1 MNRTSLVNC
10 GKNACEY
17 LAKKGKSACRQA
29 AYYTIPADIRAG
41 HKAGKIKNH
50 SFSLAEVNKRADQYE
65 GYLLR
70 NGKIV
75 KTVNNIKETISGV
88 NDSFNSLSFVKATK
102 KMTKNVSNFLEKWFG
117 DGVPMK

>member
-41 HKAGKIKNH
+41 YKTGKIKKH
-50 SFSLAEVNKRADQYE
+50 SFSLAELNKRADQYE

-75 KTVNNIKETISGV
+75 KAVNNIKESISGV
-88 NDSFNSLSFVKATK
+88 NNSFNRLSIVKLSK
-102 KMTKNVSNFLEKWFG
+102 KMTKNVSNFLKEYFG
-117 DGVPMK
+117 